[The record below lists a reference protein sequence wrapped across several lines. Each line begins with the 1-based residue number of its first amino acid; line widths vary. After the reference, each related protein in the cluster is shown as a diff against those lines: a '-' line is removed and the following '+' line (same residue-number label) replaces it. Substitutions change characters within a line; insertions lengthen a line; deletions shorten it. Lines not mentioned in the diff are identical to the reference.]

1 MEILGQRL
9 RMLRKEKHE
18 PQKAAAEAIGISF
31 NSYCRYELNEREPD
45 APVLKAM
52 ADYFHVSADFLL
64 GRTDQPEPYPK
75 KK

>member
-9 RMLRKEKHE
+9 RMLRKEKDE

-64 GRTDQPEPYPK
+64 GRTDQR
-75 KK
+75 